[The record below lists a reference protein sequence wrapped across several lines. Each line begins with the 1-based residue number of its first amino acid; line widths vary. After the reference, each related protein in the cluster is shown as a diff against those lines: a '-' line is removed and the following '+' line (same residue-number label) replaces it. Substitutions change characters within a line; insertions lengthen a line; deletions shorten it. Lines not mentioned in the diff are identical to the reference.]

1 MNQFQSILIA
11 NRGEIA
17 VRVMGTAKRMGFRT
31 IAVHSDADA
40 QAPHVRKAD
49 AAIGVGPAPAS
60 ESYLNAER
68 ILEAARYSGAEA
80 VHPGYGFLSENAEF
94 VRACEAA
101 GFVFIGPTAE
111 AVELMG
117 NKAEAKRRM
126 ADFGIPGIPGYHGA
140 EQSDDALLKAAD
152 EIGFP
157 LMVKAAAGGGGR
169 GMRLVSDLQSLREAL
184 GTARSEAR
192 SAFGS
197 NELILERALLRPR
210 HVEVQVFADAHGAV
224 VHLGERDCSVQ
235 RRHQKV
241 IEEAPCPVMTET
253 LRTQMG
259 QAAVEVARSIG
270 YRGAGTVEFLL
281 DGEGQFYFL
290 EMNTRLQVEHP
301 VTELITGLDLVE
313 LQIRVAQGEPLGFTQ
328 EEVSLA
334 GHAIEARLYAEDPAQ
349 GFLPC
354 TGRIELWQPA
364 TGTGVRVDGGIESG
378 QEVSAFYDPMLAK
391 LIAWGEDRDTAR
403 RRLLAA
409 LNETVLLGPETN
421 KRFLAEILRN
431 PTFAQGK
438 ATTAFI
444 DEKFSEGDLRGSEPT
459 LEQAAVAAVIQ
470 FCAERD
476 AALAKTVAVAPELLH
491 WSSTGS
497 LQTRY
502 RLTCGG
508 REFELAVFPQGMKDY
523 LVKSAEGATD
533 LSVLAKDSKGVRL
546 QVNGHTV
553 QACAKLDAGGALHL
567 AMDGDTRVFR
577 DRLAHSGLDV
587 EEDGAGRV
595 LAPMHGKLVEMF
607 VQAGDSVQ
615 KGKRLAVLEAMKMQ
629 HDLLA
634 EVNGVVREIHAHAEA
649 QVAADELLF
658 EIELNEEKDAGT
670 GA

>member
-1 MNQFQSILIA
+1 MSQFQSILIA

-68 ILEAARYSGAEA
+68 ILEAARHSGAEA

-328 EEVSLA
+328 EEVLLA

-391 LIAWGEDRDTAR
+391 LIAWGEDRGTAR

-533 LSVLAKDSKGVRL
+533 LSVLAEDSKGVRL
-546 QVNGHTV
+546 QVNGRTV

>member
-1 MNQFQSILIA
+1 MSQFQSILIA

-68 ILEAARYSGAEA
+68 ILEAARHSGAEA

-533 LSVLAKDSKGVRL
+533 LSVLAEDSKGVRL
-546 QVNGHTV
+546 QVNGRTV

>member
-68 ILEAARYSGAEA
+68 ILEAARHSGAEA

>member
-1 MNQFQSILIA
+1 MSQFQSILIA

-68 ILEAARYSGAEA
+68 ILEAARHSGAEA

-421 KRFLAEILRN
+421 KCFLAEILNN
-431 PTFAQGK
+431 PTFAQGE

-444 DEKFSEGDLRGSEPT
+444 DEKFPEGGLRGTEPA
-459 LEQAAVAAVIQ
+459 LEQAAVAAVMQ

-533 LSVLAKDSKGVRL
+533 LSVLAEDSKGVRL
-546 QVNGHTV
+546 QVNGRTV

>member
-1 MNQFQSILIA
+1 
-11 NRGEIA
+11 
-17 VRVMGTAKRMGFRT
+17 
-31 IAVHSDADA
+31 
-40 QAPHVRKAD
+40 
-49 AAIGVGPAPAS
+49 
-60 ESYLNAER
+60 
-68 ILEAARYSGAEA
+68 
-80 VHPGYGFLSENAEF
+80 
-94 VRACEAA
+94 
-101 GFVFIGPTAE
+101 
-111 AVELMG
+111 
-117 NKAEAKRRM
+117 
-126 ADFGIPGIPGYHGA
+126 
-140 EQSDDALLKAAD
+140 
-152 EIGFP
+152 
-157 LMVKAAAGGGGR
+157 
-169 GMRLVSDLQSLREAL
+169 
-184 GTARSEAR
+184 
-192 SAFGS
+192 
-197 NELILERALLRPR
+197 
-210 HVEVQVFADAHGAV
+210 
-224 VHLGERDCSVQ
+224 
-235 RRHQKV
+235 
-241 IEEAPCPVMTET
+241 
-253 LRTQMG
+253 
-259 QAAVEVARSIG
+259 
-270 YRGAGTVEFLL
+270 
-281 DGEGQFYFL
+281 
-290 EMNTRLQVEHP
+290 
-301 VTELITGLDLVE
+301 
-313 LQIRVAQGEPLGFTQ
+313 
-328 EEVSLA
+328 
-334 GHAIEARLYAEDPAQ
+334 
-349 GFLPC
+349 
-354 TGRIELWQPA
+354 
-364 TGTGVRVDGGIESG
+364 
-378 QEVSAFYDPMLAK
+378 MLAK
-391 LIAWGEDRDTAR
+391 LIAWGEDRGTAR

-533 LSVLAKDSKGVRL
+533 LSVLAEDSKGVRL
-546 QVNGHTV
+546 QVNGRTV

>member
-1 MNQFQSILIA
+1 
-11 NRGEIA
+11 
-17 VRVMGTAKRMGFRT
+17 
-31 IAVHSDADA
+31 
-40 QAPHVRKAD
+40 
-49 AAIGVGPAPAS
+49 
-60 ESYLNAER
+60 
-68 ILEAARYSGAEA
+68 
-80 VHPGYGFLSENAEF
+80 
-94 VRACEAA
+94 
-101 GFVFIGPTAE
+101 
-111 AVELMG
+111 
-117 NKAEAKRRM
+117 
-126 ADFGIPGIPGYHGA
+126 
-140 EQSDDALLKAAD
+140 
-152 EIGFP
+152 
-157 LMVKAAAGGGGR
+157 
-169 GMRLVSDLQSLREAL
+169 MRLVADSQSLREAL
-184 GTARSEAR
+184 GTARSEAS

-197 NELILERALLRPR
+197 DELILERTLLRPR

-391 LIAWGEDRDTAR
+391 LIAWGEDRGTAR

-533 LSVLAKDSKGVRL
+533 LSVLAEDSKGVRL
-546 QVNGHTV
+546 QVNGRTV